1 MKSFDLSLYLV
12 LDPDLCRD
20 HSMVETTM
28 AAIAGG
34 ATLIQLRDKKVGT
47 EGLIRVGRELMRAM
61 EGTNVP
67 LIVND
72 DIDAT
77 IAIGAHGL
85 HVGQDDLPS
94 QIARD
99 RLGPDKIIGLSI
111 ESEDVAQKV
120 DRTIVDYVGIGPIF
134 ATATKPDHKP
144 AIGFDGLEKL
154 VRMGL
159 RVNTPCRHLKAVL
172 MALPLSRR
180 FVGSPIPNRPPH
192 ISIKNS
198 NQRGL
203 ICRSNLGLSRFRS
216 AMIRAVMGRKT
227 HGCCA
232 QITMTGTEMPHLRR

>member
-34 ATLIQLRDKKVGT
+34 ATLIQLRDKKART
-47 EGLIRVGRELMRAM
+47 EGLIRVGRELMNAM
-61 EGTNVP
+61 DGTNVP

-72 DIDAT
+72 DIDAA
-77 IAIGAHGL
+77 IAIGAHGV

-111 ESEDVAQKV
+111 ESEEVAQKV
-120 DRTIVDYVGIGPIF
+120 DHTIVDYVGIGPIF

-154 VRMGL
+154 VRMVGL
-159 RVNTPCRHLKAVL
+159 PSVAIGGLKGEHVLPVLESGADGLAVVSAICGQPDPEKATAQIAEKLKAAKAYL
-172 MALPLSRR
+172 AR
-180 FVGSPIPNRPPH
+180 
-192 ISIKNS
+192 
-198 NQRGL
+198 
-203 ICRSNLGLSRFRS
+203 
-216 AMIRAVMGRKT
+216 
-227 HGCCA
+227 
-232 QITMTGTEMPHLRR
+232 